1 MSYAIETFSLTKNY
15 GNGRGCH
22 DVTLR
27 IPAGEAFGF
36 LGPNGAGK
44 STIVKMLVGLTTPT
58 DGKALLF
65 GQPAGS
71 VEARRRIGYLPEL
84 FRYPGW
90 LSGEE
95 ALQFHAKLCG
105 MKGTSV
111 KSRID
116 HLLDEV
122 GIGHRGRDRIKGY
135 SKGMQQRLGLACAL
149 LSDPDIVFLDEPA
162 SALDPV
168 GRHEVRELLQRLRK
182 EGKTIFLNSHLLE
195 DVEQLCDHVA
205 LLNNGRILADGR
217 VSDVLRASSA
227 RWHFRVGG
235 MTPDMLDYL
244 REILIAPV
252 HLLPWQEG
260 ETPAWGEHWLEVEL
274 EEDEQVGYFNR
285 LLIEQG
291 ITLYETQK
299 VKSSLDEWF
308 LQAVSGLEHRGEN
321 R

>member
-1 MSYAIETFSLTKNY
+1 MSYAIETFGITKNY

-65 GQPAGS
+65 GHPAGS

-95 ALQFHAKLCG
+95 AMHFHAKLCG
-105 MKGTSV
+105 MKGADA
-111 KSRID
+111 KRRID
-116 HLLDEV
+116 RLLDEV
-122 GIGHRGRDRIKGY
+122 GIGKRGSDRIKGY

-149 LSDPDIVFLDEPA
+149 LTDPDIVFLDEPA

-195 DVEQLCDHVA
+195 DVEFLCDHVA
-205 LLNNGRILADGR
+205 LLNNGRIMADGR
-217 VSDVLRASSA
+217 VSDVLRASSSW
-227 RWHFRVGG
+227 RFRVGG
-235 MTPDMLDYL
+235 MTPELLDWL
-244 REILIAPV
+244 RETMIVPV
-252 HLLPWQEG
+252 DLVPWEG
-260 ETPAWGEHWLEVEL
+260 EEALAWGEHWLEAEL
-274 EEDEQVGYFNR
+274 EGDEQVGYMNR
-285 LLIEQG
+285 LLIEHG
-291 ITLYETQK
+291 VTLYETQK

>member
-1 MSYAIETFSLTKNY
+1 MSYAIETFGLTKNY

-58 DGKALLF
+58 EGKALLF

-95 ALQFHAKLCG
+95 AMRFHAKLCG
-105 MKGTSV
+105 LKGAEA
-111 KSRID
+111 KRRINR
-116 HLLDEV
+116 LLDEV
-122 GIGHRGRDRIKGY
+122 GIGQRGQDRIKGY

-149 LSDPDIVFLDEPA
+149 LGDPDIVFLDEPA

-195 DVEQLCDHVA
+195 DVELLCDHVA

-217 VSDVLRASSA
+217 VSDVLRAST
-227 RWHFRVGG
+227 RWRFRVGG
-235 MTPDMLDYL
+235 MTPELLDWL
-244 REILIAPV
+244 REAMIVPV
-252 HLLPWQEG
+252 DIIPWEDSD
-260 ETPAWGEHWLEVEL
+260 TPAWGEHWLEAEL
-274 EEDEQVGYFNR
+274 AEDEQAGYFNR

-291 ITLYETQK
+291 LALYETQK

>member
-44 STIVKMLVGLTTPT
+44 STIVKMLVGLTSPT
-58 DGKALLF
+58 DGKALVF

-95 ALQFHAKLCG
+95 AMQFHANLCG
-105 MKGTSV
+105 MKGSTA
-111 KSRID
+111 KRRINQ
-116 HLLDEV
+116 LLDEV
-122 GIGHRGRDRIKGY
+122 GIGQRGRDRIKGY

-149 LSDPDIVFLDEPA
+149 LNDPDIVFLDEPA

-195 DVEQLCDHVA
+195 DVEQLCDRVA
-205 LLNNGRILADGR
+205 LLNNGRILSEGR
-217 VSDVLRASSA
+217 VSDVLRASS
-227 RWHFRVGG
+227 RWRFRVGG
-235 MTPDMLDYL
+235 MTPEMLDWL
-244 REILIAPV
+244 RETMIVAVDIVPM
-252 HLLPWQEG
+252 ENS
-260 ETPAWGEHWLEVEL
+260 ETPAWGEHWLEAEL
-274 EEDEQVGYFNR
+274 AEDEQVGYFNR

-291 ITLYETQK
+291 MSLYETQK

>member
-1 MSYAIETFSLTKNY
+1 MSDAIETFSLSKNY

-44 STIVKMLVGLTTPT
+44 STIVKMLVGLTAPT
-58 DGKALLF
+58 DGRALLF
-65 GQPAGS
+65 GKPAGS

-95 ALQFHAKLCG
+95 ALRFHAKLCG
-105 MKGTSV
+105 LRGRDAKR
-111 KSRID
+111 RID
-116 HLLDEV
+116 TLLDEV

-168 GRHEVRELLQRLRK
+168 GRHEVRELLQRLRR

-217 VSDVLRASSA
+217 VSDVLRASAS
-227 RWHFRVGG
+227 RWRFRVGG
-235 MTPDMLDYL
+235 MAPELLDWL
-244 REILIAPV
+244 REAFAAPV
-252 HLLPWQEG
+252 HTVPWKEG
-260 ETPAWGEHWLEVEL
+260 ETPAWGELWLEAEL
-274 EEDEQVGYFNR
+274 EDDEQVGYFNR
-285 LLIEQG
+285 LIMEQG
-291 ITLYETQK
+291 VTLYESHK

>member
-1 MSYAIETFSLTKNY
+1 MSYAIETFNLTKNY

-27 IPAGEAFGF
+27 ILAGEAFGF

-44 STIVKMLVGLTTPT
+44 STIVKMLIGLTTPT

-95 ALQFHAKLCG
+95 AMQFHAQLCG
-105 MKGTSV
+105 MKGTEM
-111 KSRID
+111 KRRINQ
-116 HLLDEV
+116 LLDEV
-122 GIGHRGRDRIKGY
+122 GIGKRGRDRIKGY

-149 LSDPDIVFLDEPA
+149 LTDPDIVFLDEPA

-168 GRHEVRELLQRLRK
+168 GRYEVRELLQRLRK

-217 VSDVLRASSA
+217 VSDVLRASAS
-227 RWHFRVGG
+227 RWRFRVGG
-235 MTPDMLDYL
+235 MTPELLDWL
-244 REILIAPV
+244 RETMIIPV
-252 HLLPWQEG
+252 DIVPWEDG
-260 ETPAWGEHWLEVEL
+260 DTPAWGEHWLEAEL
-274 EEDEQVGYFNR
+274 AEDEQAGYFNR
-285 LLIEQG
+285 LLMEQG
-291 ITLYETQK
+291 LALYETQK